1 MTIHHIGSANEMVQA
16 LGDRVSAVPVPV
28 GADGRGWTSFG
39 DESNAVFAASKA
51 KEAAFRWVS
60 FLSTAENN
68 VAFNVHTGQ
77 LTVCSSGAARWNLH
91 PKRFV
96 DATAASTGLM
106 GTLPN
111 NTKTADFTRTVW
123 PQQMQR
129 ALLGQI
135 TPDAMMQAFEKH
147 FHG

>member
-1 MTIHHIGSANEMVQA
+1 
-16 LGDRVSAVPVPV
+16 
-28 GADGRGWTSFG
+28 
-39 DESNAVFAASKA
+39 
-51 KEAAFRWVS
+51 
-60 FLSTAENN
+60 
-68 VAFNVHTGQ
+68 
-77 LTVCSSGAARWNLH
+77 VCSSGAARWNLH